1 MFPRCWCGFPKPVKS
16 RVKFITTHG
25 TTEKCKV
32 SGTYRILSD
41 YIWIDRNWSSTV
53 KYISIS
59 RGIFSLWEMLLSL
72 FSSSSSYENK
82 KITRAVLPLVL
93 TMYTHIQR
101 HYMHA
106 TQSSKV
112 FSILSLKCF
121 SSKFKVFLC
130 SRNFSFKLDH
140 FISPCFN
147 SQRVV

>member
-1 MFPRCWCGFPKPVKS
+1 MEPAISPTR
-16 RVKFITTHG
+16 
-25 TTEKCKV
+25 KCKV
-32 SGTYRILSD
+32 SDTYRIFND
-41 YIWIDRNWSSTV
+41 YIWIDMNWSSTV

-59 RGIFSLWEMLLSL
+59 RSIFSLLEMLLSH
-72 FSSSSSYENK
+72 FCSSSSYENK
-82 KITRAVLPLVL
+82 KITRALLPLVL

-101 HYMHA
+101 YYMHA

-112 FSILSLKCF
+112 FSILNLKCF

-130 SRNFSFKLDH
+130 SRNFSFKLEY